1 MILAVGAACL
11 LVGGFV
17 VCGGTLAL
25 PVFIQRQRRAEET
38 VRRAQA
44 VENLKQIGHAM
55 QQKNAEQDAAKR
67 LEPTQAGGDSPEPV
81 EPE

>member
-1 MILAVGAACL
+1 MILAVAAACL

-17 VCGGTLAL
+17 VCGGALAI
-25 PVFIQRQRRAEET
+25 PVFIQRQRRAEEA

-44 VENLKQIGHAM
+44 EENLKQIGHAL
-55 QQKNAEQDAAKR
+55 QQKNAEQDAAQR
-67 LEPTQAGGDSPEPV
+67 LEPSQAGRDSPEPV